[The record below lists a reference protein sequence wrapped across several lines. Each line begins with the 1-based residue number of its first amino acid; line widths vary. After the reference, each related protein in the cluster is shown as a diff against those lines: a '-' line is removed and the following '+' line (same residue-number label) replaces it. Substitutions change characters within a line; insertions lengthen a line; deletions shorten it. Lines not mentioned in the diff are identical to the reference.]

1 MSNQNSPTISVVT
14 ETELAETLHLSKW
27 TVRKWRLA
35 GGLPHIKIGLRIFY
49 RLQAV
54 EKWMLE
60 QESHSV
66 VPGNSPEF
74 VSVT

>member
-1 MSNQNSPTISVVT
+1 MEENSLTNISVMT
-14 ETELAETLHLSKW
+14 EQELAETLHLSKW

-35 GGLPHIKIGLRIFY
+35 GGLPHIKIGRRIFY

-54 EKWMLE
+54 EEWLRE

-66 VPGNSPEF
+66 ATDDAPKF
-74 VSVT
+74 IAVT

>member
-1 MSNQNSPTISVVT
+1 MSNQNVPTISVVT

-35 GGLPHIKIGLRIFY
+35 GGLPHIKIGRRIFY
-49 RLQAV
+49 RLKSV
-54 EKWMLE
+54 EEWLRE

-66 VPGNSPEF
+66 ATDDAPKFIAVA
-74 VSVT
+74 

>member
-1 MSNQNSPTISVVT
+1 MPNQNAPTISVVT
-14 ETELAETLHLSKW
+14 ENELAETLHLSKW

-35 GGLPHIKIGLRIFY
+35 GGLPHIKIGRRIFY

-54 EKWMLE
+54 EEWLRE

-66 VPGNSPEF
+66 ATDDAPKFIAVA
-74 VSVT
+74 

>member
-1 MSNQNSPTISVVT
+1 MPNQNAPTISVVT
-14 ETELAETLHLSKW
+14 EIELAETLHLSKW

-35 GGLPHIKIGLRIFY
+35 GGLPHIKIGRRIFY

-54 EKWMLE
+54 EEWLRE

-66 VPGNSPEF
+66 ATDDAPKFIAVA
-74 VSVT
+74 

>member
-1 MSNQNSPTISVVT
+1 MPNQNAPTISVVT

-35 GGLPHIKIGLRIFY
+35 GGLPHIKIGRRIFY
-49 RLQAV
+49 RLQSV
-54 EKWMLE
+54 EEWLRE

-66 VPGNSPEF
+66 ATDDALKF
-74 VSVT
+74 VAVA